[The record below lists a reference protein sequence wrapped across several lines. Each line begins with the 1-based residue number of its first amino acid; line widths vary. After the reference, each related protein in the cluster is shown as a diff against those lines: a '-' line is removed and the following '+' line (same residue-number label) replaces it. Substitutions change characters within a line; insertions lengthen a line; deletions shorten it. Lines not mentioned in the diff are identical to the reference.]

1 MSKTAEELAQET
13 NEIID
18 GLKGQIEKAASSEDL
33 EAVKNE
39 LSGMVDKLNTINE
52 DKYKDAITELEEK
65 VAQLEE
71 GKTSKETKK
80 TFVEALKDVQDQL
93 KKVVAGE
100 TAKEFVVKANT
111 TRASVTNNS
120 SAVRLSDIGQLG
132 VKQRSLYDLFP
143 KIQLSAGDH
152 DGTIKYIDWDEGT
165 ISRAAAAVAEGAAFA
180 ESTAAFQEY
189 SIELRKIG
197 DTLPV
202 SEEFGEDVVTAAA
215 ELEMFLMTNVE
226 TKIDEQIAVGD
237 GTGQNLTGLMTS
249 APAYTPAAEGI
260 TDANI
265 KDLIKRVATSVE
277 KDRGSKYSC
286 DFVAFNSDTFD
297 DLYLKKDANNNYIF
311 DDLGMVSGLNVVID
325 NNLADNT
332 LVVGDSRYARIY
344 EMNGVAISRGYT
356 GTQFASD
363 LQTIKARKRI
373 LFLMREA
380 DKTGFAK
387 VTSISAALTTLAT

>member
-13 NEIID
+13 NEIIE

-33 EAVKNE
+33 VAVKNE
-39 LSGMVDKLNTINE
+39 LSGMVEKLNEINE

-71 GKTSKETKK
+71 GKTPKETTKS
-80 TFVEALKDVQDQL
+80 FVEALKDVQDNL

-100 TAKEFVVKANT
+100 TTKEFVIKANT

-120 SAVRLSDIGQLG
+120 SAVRLTDIGQLG

-165 ISRAAAAVAEGAAFA
+165 IVRSAAAAAEGVAFA

-202 SEEFGEDVVTAAA
+202 TEEFGEDVATAAA
-215 ELEMFLMTNVE
+215 ELEMFLLTNVE

-249 APAYTPAAEGI
+249 TPTYTAAAEGI

-265 KDLIKRVATSVE
+265 KDLAKRMATSVE
-277 KDRGSKYSC
+277 KTRGSKYKC
-286 DFVAFNSDTFD
+286 DFVAFNADVFD
-297 DLYLKKDANNNYIF
+297 EIYLKKDANNNYIF
-311 DDLGMVSGLNVVID
+311 DELGMLAGMNVVID
-325 NNLADNT
+325 NNLADDT
-332 LVVGDSRYARIY
+332 MVVGDSRYARIY

-373 LFLMREA
+373 LFLMREV

-387 VTSISAALTTLAT
+387 SAGIAADLVTLAT